1 MQIPGNLRYSKEH
14 EWIDASNAAA
24 AKVGITDYAQSH
36 LGDVVYLEIQ
46 VKAGDT
52 LTKNQTFATVESVK
66 AVSEIYAP
74 VAGKVVAVNA
84 GLADAPERINADP
97 YGEAWLIQ
105 IEIDNVGD
113 VDALMSADAYQGF
126 VDAETSA

>member
-52 LTKNQTFATVESVK
+52 LAKDQTFATVESVK

-74 VAGKVVAVNA
+74 VAGKVVAVNS
-84 GLADAPERINADP
+84 GLVDAPERINSDP
-97 YGEAWLIQ
+97 YGDAWLVK
-105 IEIDNVGD
+105 IEVTGAGE
-113 VDALMSADAYQGF
+113 VDALMSADAYQAF
-126 VDAETSA
+126 VEAETNA